1 MIDGVG
7 AVVETGASV
16 LAVNFAMKSST
27 LGSIAPLI
35 LLVSK
40 TQPPTPATKPL
51 YDHTDYG
58 FQVAKRLSGQIG
70 EFSQYL
76 GDGRST
82 NSGPFGMD
90 WRSLSGAG
98 NRSMSVFLKVM
109 ASSQDDLQL
118 SPPKNEISSQ
128 VISVMHRV
136 ITASEIPILHVR
148 KMVCIAE
155 TFAIQ
160 VAQEIDGWRER
171 GLQIQGGGL
180 KGLDDHTVRRWRR
193 EIHDCQTRV
202 NALIERGSKAAE
214 DDVTGR
220 KSSVRTTLIHIL
232 YNR

>member
-40 TQPPTPATKPL
+40 TRPPTPATKPL

-58 FQVAKRLSGQIG
+58 VQVAKRLSGQIG

-76 GDGRST
+76 GDGRPT
-82 NSGPFGMD
+82 NSGPFGVD
-90 WRSLSGAG
+90 WRSLSDAG
-98 NRSMSVFLKVM
+98 NRSVSVFLKVM
-109 ASSQDDLQL
+109 ASNQDDLQL
-118 SPPKNEISSQ
+118 SPPKKEISSQ

-136 ITASEIPILHVR
+136 ITVSEIPIWHVR
-148 KMVCIAE
+148 KMVPIAE
-155 TFAIQ
+155 TFAVQ

-171 GLQIQGGGL
+171 DLQIQGGGL
-180 KGLDDHTVRRWRR
+180 KGLDDHTVQHWRR
-193 EIHDCQTRV
+193 EIHDCLTHV
-202 NALIERGSKAAE
+202 HALVERGKKAAE
-214 DDVTGR
+214 DGVIGR
-220 KSSVRTTLIHIL
+220 KSLVRTSLIHVL